1 MIFVYALLKQFPKEE
16 QYALC
21 DQLRR
26 ACVSIPSNLVEGM
39 SRASSKEQLHFIEIA
54 YGSLC
59 ETMCQ
64 LEIAHELK
72 FISDE
77 DLKEMIELSNERRA
91 KEKALWLISYRSH
104 SKKELKDKI
113 RRTCDDT
120 SAEKAVERMEELGLV
135 NDEEY
140 ARQFARKLLLQKK
153 MARRAAMLEM
163 SRKGIDKETAE
174 AALDE
179 VDVDYRENIRYI
191 IEKKYRDIGDEK
203 IKRRA
208 VAALQRLGYG
218 WDDIRAV
225 LNEYE

>member
-1 MIFVYALLKQFPKEE
+1 MLITAIEPRRKGLSALFIDGEFAMNLDTQALLENRF
-16 QYALC
+16 
-21 DQLRR
+21 DVGRD
-26 ACVSIPSNLVEGM
+26 
-39 SRASSKEQLHFIEIA
+39 
-54 YGSLC
+54 
-59 ETMCQ
+59 
-64 LEIAHELK
+64 
-72 FISDE
+72 ISDE

-113 RRTCDDT
+113 RRTCDD
-120 SAEKAVERMEELGLV
+120 SAAEKAVERMEELGLV

-153 MARRAAMLEM
+153 MARRTAMLEM

>member
-1 MIFVYALLKQFPKEE
+1 MLITAIEPRRKGLSALFIDGEFAMNLDTQALLENRF
-16 QYALC
+16 
-21 DQLRR
+21 DVGRD
-26 ACVSIPSNLVEGM
+26 
-39 SRASSKEQLHFIEIA
+39 
-54 YGSLC
+54 
-59 ETMCQ
+59 
-64 LEIAHELK
+64 
-72 FISDE
+72 ISDE

-140 ARQFARKLLLQKK
+140 AKQFARKLLLQKK
-153 MARRAAMLEM
+153 MARRTAMLEM

>member
-1 MIFVYALLKQFPKEE
+1 MLITAIEPRRKGLSALFIDGEFAMNLDTQALLENRF
-16 QYALC
+16 
-21 DQLRR
+21 DVGRD
-26 ACVSIPSNLVEGM
+26 
-39 SRASSKEQLHFIEIA
+39 
-54 YGSLC
+54 
-59 ETMCQ
+59 
-64 LEIAHELK
+64 
-72 FISDE
+72 ISDE

-153 MARRAAMLEM
+153 MARRTAMLEM

>member
-1 MIFVYALLKQFPKEE
+1 MLITAIEPRRKGLSALFIDGEFAMNLDTQALLENRF
-16 QYALC
+16 
-21 DQLRR
+21 DVGRD
-26 ACVSIPSNLVEGM
+26 
-39 SRASSKEQLHFIEIA
+39 
-54 YGSLC
+54 
-59 ETMCQ
+59 
-64 LEIAHELK
+64 
-72 FISDE
+72 ISDE

-113 RRTCDDT
+113 RRTCDDS

-218 WDDIRAV
+218 WDDIKAAME
-225 LNEYE
+225 LYQTTDY

>member
-1 MIFVYALLKQFPKEE
+1 MLITAIEPRRKGLSALFIDGEFAMNLDTQALLENRF
-16 QYALC
+16 
-21 DQLRR
+21 DVGRD
-26 ACVSIPSNLVEGM
+26 
-39 SRASSKEQLHFIEIA
+39 
-54 YGSLC
+54 
-59 ETMCQ
+59 
-64 LEIAHELK
+64 
-72 FISDE
+72 ISDE

-179 VDVDYRENIRYI
+179 VDVDHRENIRYI